1 MRISKYKNIFAKG
14 YTLNWSEDVSVVS
27 KIKNKVSWIYVIN
40 DLNGE
45 EITGTFYEKELQK
58 TNQKEFRIEKVIKRK
73 GNNLYVKW
81 KGYDNS
87 FNSWIN
93 KKDLVWF
100 YHVKMSKFYFKSYEQ
115 FDGDINVTVDLLN
128 YAIKTNLKNVLH

>member
-1 MRISKYKNIFAKG
+1 MVK
-14 YTLNWSEDVSVVS
+14 
-27 KIKNKVSWIYVIN
+27 KII
-40 DLNGE
+40 
-45 EITGTFYEKELQK
+45 GTFYEKKLQK

-73 GNNLYVKW
+73 GDNLYVKW

-87 FNSWIN
+87 LNSWIN

>member
-73 GNNLYVKW
+73 GDNLYVKW